1 MAQFYAAS
9 KAVVKREAQLL
20 QRLPGTPGNSFTYDI
35 LEALDELNVGQRVH
49 TLRRDG
55 LAAQWRCI
63 NGTSQSFWRM
73 QEMLNR
79 HLDPDDLE
87 QDRLL
92 HASHRAWISK
102 HSIMAQC
109 MATHTKLTGM
119 GIRVPNPEPVTRKCK
134 LQLLAAKALA
144 TKVRTVSPVAEV
156 ARKIH
161 LHTQINVIGSG
172 VDLAKVLRAAA
183 RAKPSFASALL
194 KAWVNGWCF
203 QHRFGGGRARCKWG
217 CGHPAGDTMCHTAEC
232 PTIMTAIE
240 GLAPI
245 LADFCR
251 RHGPAGLLC
260 IIPGM
265 QDELTRAL
273 SAILQTIHKTYE
285 YRRAK
290 ALVPLNSED
299 SVKLLIGS
307 INIAQIRLPRE
318 YRALRSFRATNR
330 CSVGPI
336 P

>member
-1 MAQFYAAS
+1 M
-9 KAVVKREAQLL
+9 

-63 NGTSQSFWRM
+63 NATSQSFWRM
-73 QEMLNR
+73 QEMLSR
-79 HLDPDDLE
+79 HMDPDDLE

-92 HASHRAWISK
+92 HASHVDWIGK
-102 HSIMAQC
+102 RSIMAQC
-109 MATHTKLTGM
+109 METHRKLTSM
-119 GIRVPNPEPVTRKCK
+119 GIRVPDPEPTSKRCK
-134 LQLLAAKALA
+134 LQCLAAKELA
-144 TKVRTVSPVAEV
+144 AKIRSVNPVAEV

-161 LHTQINVIGSG
+161 LHTQIDVTSAG
-172 VDLAKVLRAAA
+172 VDLTKVLRAAA
-183 RAKPSFASALL
+183 RAKPSFATALL

-203 QHRFGGGRARCKWG
+203 QHRLGGGRARCKWG
-217 CGHPAGDTMCHTAEC
+217 CGHPSGDTMCHTVEC
-232 PTIMTAIE
+232 PTIMDFIE
-240 GLAPI
+240 DLAPI

-260 IIPGM
+260 IVPGM
-265 QDELTRAL
+265 QDELVCAL
-273 SAILQTIHKTYE
+273 SAVLQTIHKTYE
-285 YRRAK
+285 HRRAK
-290 ALVPLNSED
+290 ALVPLNRED
-299 SVKLLIGS
+299 SRKLLIGS
-307 INIAQIRLPRE
+307 INIAQIRAPRE